1 MESAVRLLEER
12 QLSGDPKMNQYRQL
26 RFEEKFIEK
35 LAKKRYSKPK
45 NSQTKNIMTYSSS
58 DCSL

>member
-45 NSQTKNIMTYSSS
+45 NSQKKYN
-58 DCSL
+58 DLQ

>member
-1 MESAVRLLEER
+1 MESAARLLEER

-45 NSQTKNIMTYSSS
+45 ILRKNIMTYSSS